1 MLNLKPLLA
10 MSTAVIA
17 VRATA
22 QTGGVPPDLLS
33 TFTTGLNITRW
44 FCYLP
49 QGDLADH
56 CAHYLT
62 PADYEEFKKLHVG
75 FVRLC
80 IEPEIVD
87 KEGQVDP
94 AGLAAVDKGVE
105 QLIAHGITVVWD
117 LHDNG
122 QLKLDQPA
130 TDTSQF
136 VTFWSKV
143 ARHYK
148 GLEEHKM
155 VFELLNEPQFYN
167 NPDVW
172 TKLQEQ
178 TVQAI
183 RKEDPRR
190 TIMVTCTRWSGVD
203 TFLKMDPLPEK
214 NLIYT
219 FHCYDP
225 FFFTHQGASWAG
237 EYPGKFQHVPF
248 PSSPEAVAAILPD
261 NEKKYESALID
272 YGKSRFDDA
281 YLEARLAGP
290 MDWGKKNGV
299 PVVLGEF
306 GAYPLVSPPV
316 SRARWFDGMRL
327 AIGKLKVPNA
337 LWGYDDALGLGRT
350 LKPDGTLQLDP
361 NTLTHLYGQ

>member
-1 MLNLKPLLA
+1 MLSPKTLFTAAIVLA
-10 MSTAVIA
+10 AGA
-17 VRATA
+17 ATA

-49 QGDLADH
+49 GGNLADH
-56 CAHYLT
+56 YAHYLT
-62 PADYEEFKKLHVG
+62 PADYDEFKKLHIG

-80 IEPEIVD
+80 ITPEIVD
-87 KEGQVDP
+87 KDGELDQTGIAAIDQGVD
-94 AGLAAVDKGVE
+94 
-105 QLIAHGITVVWD
+105 QLIAHGITVIWD

-122 QLKLDQPA
+122 QMKLDQPA
-130 TDTSQF
+130 AGTGKF
-136 VTFWSKV
+136 VSFW
-143 ARHYK
+143 AAIAAHYK
-148 GLEEHKM
+148 GINEHSV

-167 NPDVW
+167 NADVW

-178 TVQAI
+178 NVQAI
-183 RKEDPRR
+183 RKADPRR

-237 EYPGKFQHVPF
+237 EYPGKFKHIPF
-248 PSSPEAVAAILPD
+248 PSSPETVTPILPD
-261 NEKKYESALID
+261 NDKKYWGALIE
-272 YGKSRFDDA
+272 YGKAHYDDD
-281 YLEARLAGP
+281 YLESRLAGP

-306 GAYPLVSPPV
+306 GAYPPVSPPV
-316 SRARWFDGMRL
+316 SRAHWFDGMRK
-327 AIGKLKVPNA
+327 AIAKLGVPNA
-337 LWGYDDALGLGRT
+337 LWGYDDALGLGRE
-350 LKPDGTLQLDP
+350 LKADGTLQLDP